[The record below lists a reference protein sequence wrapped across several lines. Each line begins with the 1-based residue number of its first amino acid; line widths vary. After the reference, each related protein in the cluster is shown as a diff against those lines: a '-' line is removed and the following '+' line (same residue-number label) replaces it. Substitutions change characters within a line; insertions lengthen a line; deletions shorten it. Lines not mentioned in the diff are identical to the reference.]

1 MKSLSKHTILFLSL
15 IIIMAVITTGCN
27 TNNTSDDANDSS
39 NDKTTEETTNDED
52 ITVESEMGEVTI
64 PANPEY
70 ILAPFHEDTLLSLG
84 VTPVAKWAIDTRIQE
99 HLEDQ
104 LADLPTIEW
113 TMPLEQVLSY
123 EPDLI
128 ILENSLDSYEGTYED
143 YQKIAPTYVM
153 DEETVGD
160 WKKQLDVFGELLGKE
175 DEAEQAISEYDD
187 TVAEAKES
195 ISDAIGE
202 DSIAAIWV
210 VGGKYFVFEK
220 DRNSAGVLYDELG
233 VTVPSFI
240 DDLGEASPQ
249 WEALSLEKLSELDAD
264 HVILLADD
272 NEEGIK
278 NLESSNVWAK
288 VPAVENDNVHI
299 INEAD
304 AWTNQGK
311 IAATKTI
318 NSISDI
324 FVK

>member
-1 MKSLSKHTILFLSL
+1 MKSFSKHNIIFLSL
-15 IIIMAVITTGCN
+15 VIFIAIIVTGCN
-27 TNNTSDDANDSS
+27 TNESSEQAENNQDS
-39 NDKTTEETTNDED
+39 TNKEVNNED
-52 ITVESEMGEVTI
+52 ITIESEMGEVTI
-64 PANPEY
+64 PSNPEN

-84 VTPVAKWAIDTRIQE
+84 VTPVAKWAIDTTVQG

-104 LADLPTIEW
+104 LEDVPTIEW

-187 TVAEAKES
+187 TVEEAKQS

-202 DSIAAIWV
+202 DSVAAIWV

-220 DRNSAGVLYDELG
+220 NRHSAGVLYDELG

-240 DDLGEASPQ
+240 DNLGDASPQ

-278 NLESSNVWAK
+278 SLESSNVWAK

-318 NSISDI
+318 DSISDI

>member
-1 MKSLSKHTILFLSL
+1 MKSLSKHTIFFLSL
-15 IIIMAVITTGCN
+15 IIIMAMIATGCN
-27 TNNTSDDANDSS
+27 TNDTSDDTGDSS
-39 NDKTTEETTNDED
+39 EDKTSEETKNEE
-52 ITVESEMGEVTI
+52 ITVDSEMGEVTI
-64 PANPEY
+64 PANPEN
-70 ILAPFHEDTLLSLG
+70 ILAPFHEDTLLTLG
-84 VTPVAKWAIDTRIQE
+84 VTPVAKWAIDTSVQE

-104 LADLPTIEW
+104 LADIPTIEW

-143 YQKIAPTYVM
+143 YQKIAPTFVM
-153 DEETVGD
+153 DEETVSD
-160 WKKQLDVFGELLGKE
+160 WKKQIDVFGELLGKE
-175 DEAEQAISEYDD
+175 DEADQAMSDYDD
-187 TVAEAKES
+187 TVEEAKES

-202 DSIAAIWV
+202 DSVAAIWV

-220 DRNSAGVLYDELG
+220 DRHSAEVLYDELG

-278 NLESSNVWAK
+278 NLETSNVWAK

-318 NSISDI
+318 DSISDI